1 MREGAILPFSNALT
15 IFSSGGLVY
24 PVRTNAFRPIVAGA
38 ALAALMGALG
48 CGRDPGSAAAAAVAP
63 TPAPPSERRFG
74 LTGVVLSADAKRKV
88 LVVRHDA
95 VPGYMDP
102 MTMEFPVSAG
112 DAAVARPGE
121 LIRAQLIVDKA
132 GNARLEQIWPDDRVS
147 LDSVDAGARMLRQDT
162 FSKGGSAY
170 REVGDQVPQFVLFD
184 QDGRVVDSARFRG
197 TQVMLNFI
205 YTRCPIAT
213 MCPLSTQK
221 MAAAQRL
228 ARAAGVTHIQ
238 FVSITLDSSYDT
250 PGILRQYADERGIDT
265 GNFSFLTGPASA
277 IRDLLTQFG
286 VIAQFNGNILDH
298 TLATLLIDEKG
309 RVAWRADGSQWLPQ
323 EFVDRMHR

>member
-1 MREGAILPFSNALT
+1 
-15 IFSSGGLVY
+15 
-24 PVRTNAFRPIVAGA
+24 
-38 ALAALMGALG
+38 MGAGG
-48 CGRDPGSAAAAAVAP
+48 CGKGPGGAAAAADSAAP
-63 TPAPPSERRFG
+63 AAPSERRFD
-74 LTGVVLSADAKRKV
+74 LTGVVVSADAKRKV
-88 LVVRHDA
+88 LVVRHNA
-95 VPGYMDP
+95 VPGYMQA

-112 DAAVARPGE
+112 DAAVAKPGE
-121 LIRAQLIVDKA
+121 RIRAQLVVDRA
-132 GNARLEQIWPDDRVS
+132 GNARLEQIWPHDKVS
-147 LDSVDAGARMLRQDT
+147 LDTVEAGARMLRQDT
-162 FSKGGSAY
+162 FSKGGAAY
-170 REVGDQVPQFVLFD
+170 REVGDEIPQFVLYD

-221 MAAAQRL
+221 MAETQKL
-228 ARAAGVTHIQ
+228 ARAAGVKRIQ

-250 PGILRQYADERGIDT
+250 PGILREYADERGIDT
-265 GNFSFLTGPASA
+265 SNFSFLTGPASA

-309 RVAWRADGSQWLPQ
+309 RVAWRADGSQWMPQ
-323 EFVDRMHR
+323 EFVDRMKR